1 MIRCKHGGAMMVRA
15 FGALIVVSCT
25 EPAMAVPVGAACGGV
40 AQIECD
46 AGLWCDPNPGNCGVT
61 NVAGRCVETS
71 ALCTADL
78 RPVCGCDGKTYGNDC
93 ERRLAKIPRK
103 ANGDCKP

>member
-1 MIRCKHGGAMMVRA
+1 MTSRKHGGAMMVLA
-15 FGALIVVSCT
+15 LGAVIVLSDG
-25 EPAMAVPVGAACGGV
+25 EAAMAAPIGATCGGV

-46 AGLWCDPNPGNCGVT
+46 AGLWCDPNPGNCGVA

-71 ALCTADL
+71 VLCTADF

-93 ERRLAKIPRK
+93 ERRSAKMPRK